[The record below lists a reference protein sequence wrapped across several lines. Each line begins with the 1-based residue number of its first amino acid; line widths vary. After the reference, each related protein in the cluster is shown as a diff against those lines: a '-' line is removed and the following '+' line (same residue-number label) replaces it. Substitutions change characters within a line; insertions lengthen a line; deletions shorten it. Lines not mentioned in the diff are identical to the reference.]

1 MVQTVADL
9 MRELR
14 ALVVEQGCQL
24 QELDTRLGW
33 ARNRTSK
40 LFRLEHRPRLDE
52 VFDVLRAAGIEP
64 ETFWRRLAGG
74 PNDPTTERLLEL
86 LDQTEELKRQIR
98 GGREGR

>member
-1 MVQTVADL
+1 MAKTVAGL

-14 ALVVEQGCQL
+14 GLVAEQGCRL
-24 QELDTRLGW
+24 QEIDARLGW

-64 ETFWRRLAGG
+64 GIFWRRLAGG
-74 PNDPTTERLLEL
+74 PNDPATRRLLEL
-86 LDQTEELKRQIR
+86 LDETEELKRKIR
-98 GGREGR
+98 GGREAG